1 MHSEDTRNLVLAMAI
16 IIAMWLG
23 YDLLIAKH
31 IAPQPDTRTEQN
43 VKTGADSKARPAAA
57 GDTADLPSAAPA
69 APEDRTVALA
79 RGGRVTI
86 KSPRLNGSLRL
97 EGGRLDDL
105 TLVGYRQTIEK
116 NSPDMVLLSPATTAA
131 PYYVDFGWQNV
142 QGGTVPLPNA
152 ATVWQADGD
161 ILSPAKPVTLSWDNG
176 QGLLFTR
183 TYAIDANYM
192 ISVTDK
198 VENRTGAPV
207 SLQPYGAVNRVGIP
221 ETVKSALVHEG
232 FVGVFHEKL
241 EHHGYKDFKEETQD
255 NELKDDRQ
263 AMKTASTGGWLGI
276 TDKYWLVAFVPDQ
289 KQSFHGWFE
298 YRNAGGRDVF
308 RSVHTGAQSV
318 VPAGGSISTGGHL
331 FAGAKETKLID
342 AYEKQYGIVMFDRA
356 IDWGWFYFL
365 ARPVFWLLELLKGWV
380 GNFGLAILAITV
392 VIKLAFFQL
401 ANKSY
406 IAMGKMRKLAPKM
419 TAIRERFKDDPVKQ
433 REEVMKLYQ
442 TEKVNPVAGCLPILV
457 QIPVFIALY
466 QVLMVSIEMRHAPF
480 YGWVH
485 DLSGHDPL
493 LVTNLFGLIPWQPP
507 AFLAIGLWTAI
518 MGVTMYVQQML
529 NPPPPD
535 PIQAK
540 VFQFLPLIFIFLFAS
555 FPVGLVIY
563 WTWNNLLTIA
573 QQWVIMKRHGAFEE
587 KA

>member
-1 MHSEDTRNLVLAMAI
+1 MQSEDTRNLVLAVVI
-16 IIAMWLG
+16 VLAMMIG
-23 YDLLIAKH
+23 YQLFVSKFV
-31 IAPQPDTRTEQN
+31 APRPAARTEQT
-43 VKTGADSKARPAAA
+43 VATGAGSKTTPAAV
-57 GDTADLPSAAPA
+57 GSPDLAAAPPA
-69 APEDRTVALA
+69 APEDRAAVLG
-79 RGGRVTI
+79 RGGRVAI
-86 KSPRLNGSLRL
+86 KAPRLNGSIRL

-105 TLVGYRQTIEK
+105 TLVGYRQTLDK
-116 NSPDMVLLSPATTAA
+116 DSPDVVLLSPASTAV
-131 PYYVDFGWQNV
+131 PYYADFGWQNV
-142 QGGTVPLPNA
+142 QGGTVPVPGA
-152 ATVWQADGD
+152 TTVWQADGEL
-161 ILSPAKPVTLSWDNG
+161 LSPGKPVTLTWDNG
-176 QGLLFTR
+176 QGQVFSR
-183 TYAIDANYM
+183 TYSIDDNYM
-192 ISVTDK
+192 ITVADK
-198 VENRTGAPV
+198 VENQGGAPV
-207 SLQPYGAVNRVGIP
+207 SLQPYGAVNRIGIP
-221 ETVKSALVHEG
+221 EAVKSAIVHEG
-232 FVGVFHEKL
+232 FVGVFNETLAHES
-241 EHHGYKDFKEETQD
+241 YKDQKEDTDEGK
-255 NELKDDRQ
+255 LKNDRQ
-263 AMKTASTGGWLGI
+263 AIAKASTGGWLGI
-276 TDKYWLVAFVPDQ
+276 TDKYWLVAYIPDQ
-289 KQSFHGWFE
+289 KQPFNGWFE
-298 YRNAGGRDVF
+298 YRNVNGRDVF
-308 RSVHTGAQSV
+308 RSVHTGAQTV
-318 VPAGGSISTGGHL
+318 VPAGGAVATTGHL

-342 AYEKQYGIVMFDRA
+342 AYEKSFGIVMFDRA

-392 VIKLAFFQL
+392 IIKLAFFQL

-419 TAIRERFKDDPVKQ
+419 TALRERFKDDPVKQ

-480 YGWVH
+480 YGWVY

-493 LVTNLFGLIPWQPP
+493 LITNLFGLIPWQPP
-507 AFLAIGLWTAI
+507 AFMAIGLWTAI
-518 MGVTMYVQQML
+518 MGVTMYVQQRL

-573 QQWVIMKRHGAFEE
+573 QQWLIMKRHGAFEE
-587 KA
+587 SK

>member
-1 MHSEDTRNLVLAMAI
+1 MQAEDTRNLVLAI
-16 IIAMWLG
+16 VIVLAMMIG
-23 YDLLIAKH
+23 YELVIAKH
-31 IAPQPDTRTEQN
+31 VAPQPDARAQQN
-43 VKTGADSKARPAAA
+43 VAAGADSAQKGPAAVP
-57 GDTADLPSAAPA
+57 DLPAAVPA
-69 APEDRTVALA
+69 APEDRTAVLA
-79 RGGRVTI
+79 RGGRVAI

-105 TLVGYRQTIEK
+105 TLIGYRQTIEK
-116 NSPDMVLLSPATTAA
+116 TSPDVVLLSPANTAV
-131 PYYVDFGWQNV
+131 PYYTDFGWQNV
-142 QGGTVPLPNA
+142 QGGTVPVPG
-152 ATVWQADGD
+152 ATTPWQADSD
-161 ILSPAKPVTLSWDNG
+161 TLSPGKPVTLTWDNG
-176 QGLLFTR
+176 QGLVFSR
-183 TYAIDANYM
+183 TYAIDENYM

-198 VENRTGAPV
+198 VQNSTGAPV
-207 SLQPYGAVNRVGIP
+207 SLQPYSAVNRVGIP
-221 ETVKSALVHEG
+221 ETVKSAIVHEG
-232 FVGVFHEKL
+232 FVGVFNEKL
-241 EHHGYKDFKEETQD
+241 AHESYKDQKEETVE
-255 NELKDDRQ
+255 NKLKDDRQ
-263 AMKTASTGGWLGI
+263 ALKTASTGGWLGI
-276 TDKYWLVAFVPDQ
+276 TDKYWLVAFIPDQ
-289 KQSFHGWFE
+289 KQSFNGWFD
-298 YRNAGGRDVF
+298 YRNVSGRDVF
-308 RSVHTGAQSV
+308 RAVYAGTQAV
-318 VPAGGSISTGGHL
+318 VPAGGTLSSTSHV

-342 AYEKQYGIVMFDRA
+342 AYEKQLGIVMFDRA

-392 VIKLAFFQL
+392 LIKLAFFQL

-419 TAIRERFKDDPVKQ
+419 TALRERYKDDPIKQ
-433 REEVMKLYQ
+433 REEVLKLYQ

-466 QVLMVSIEMRHAPF
+466 QVLMISIEMRHAPF
-480 YGWVH
+480 YGWVK

-493 LVTNLFGLIPWQPP
+493 LITNLFGLIPWTPP
-507 AFLAIGLWTAI
+507 SFLAIGLWTAI
-518 MGVTMYVQQML
+518 MGVTMYVQQRL

-535 PIQAK
+535 PVQAK

-573 QQWVIMKRHGAFEE
+573 QQWVIMKRHGAFDD

>member
-1 MHSEDTRNLVLAMAI
+1 MQSEDTRNLVLAI
-16 IIAMWLG
+16 VIVLAMMVG
-23 YDLLIAKH
+23 YELFIAKH
-31 IAPQPDTRTEQN
+31 LTPQPDARTQQN
-43 VKTGADSKARPAAA
+43 VITGTDSPPKPAAVD
-57 GDTADLPSAAPA
+57 GTVNADLPAAGPA
-69 APEDRTVALA
+69 APEDRTVVLS
-79 RGGRVTI
+79 RGGRVAITA
-86 KSPRLNGSLRL
+86 PRLTGSLRL

-116 NSPDMVLLSPATTAA
+116 GSPDVVLLSPASTAT
-131 PYYVDFGWQNV
+131 PYYADFGWQNV
-142 QGGTVPLPNA
+142 QGGSVAVPGAN
-152 ATVWQADGD
+152 TVWQADGEA
-161 ILSPAKPVTLSWDNG
+161 LSPGKPVTLTWDNG
-176 QGLLFTR
+176 QGLMFTR
-183 TYAIDANYM
+183 TYAIDDNYM
-192 ISVTDK
+192 ISLTDK
-198 VENRTGAPV
+198 VQNTTGAAV
-207 SLQPYGAVNRVGIP
+207 SLQPYSAVNRIGIP
-221 ETVKSALVHEG
+221 ESVKSAIVHEG
-232 FVGVFHEKL
+232 HVGVFDRKL
-241 EHHGYKDFKEETQD
+241 KHVSYKDQKEDPDESFT
-255 NELKDDRQ
+255 
-263 AMKTASTGGWLGI
+263 STGGWLGI
-276 TDKYWLVAFVPDQ
+276 TDKYWLVAFIPDQ
-289 KQSFHGWFE
+289 KQPFTGIFA
-298 YRNAGGRDVF
+298 YKNVGGRDVF
-308 RSVHTGAQSV
+308 RSLYAGPQIV
-318 VPAGGSISTGGHL
+318 VPAGGAASSSSHV

-342 AYEKQYGIVMFDRA
+342 TYEEKLGIAMFDRA

-365 ARPVFWLLELLKGWV
+365 ARPVFWLLEHIKAVV

-392 VIKLAFFQL
+392 LIKLAFFQL

-433 REEVMKLYQ
+433 REETMKLYQ

-485 DLSGHDPL
+485 DLAGHDPL

-507 AFLAIGLWTAI
+507 GFLAIGLWTAI

-540 VFQFLPLIFIFLFAS
+540 VFQFLPLMFIFLFAS

-573 QQWVIMKRHGAFEE
+573 QQWVIMKRHGAFED

>member
-1 MHSEDTRNLVLAMAI
+1 MQSEDTRNLVLAVVI
-16 IIAMWLG
+16 ILAMMIG
-23 YDLLIAKH
+23 YQLLIAKH
-31 IAPQPDTRTEQN
+31 VAPQPDTRAQQN
-43 VKTGADSKARPAAA
+43 VATGADSASAPAIA
-57 GDTADLPSAAPA
+57 GPDLGAAPA
-69 APEDRTVALA
+69 AVPEDRTAVLA
-79 RGGRVTI
+79 RGDRVTI
-86 KSPRLNGSLRL
+86 KSPRLNGSVRL

-105 TLVGYRQTIEK
+105 TLVGYRQTIK
-116 NSPDMVLLSPATTAA
+116 KDSPDVVLLAPAGTAA

-142 QGGTVPLPNA
+142 QGGSVAVPDA
-152 ATVWQADGD
+152 TTVWQAGGD
-161 ILSPAKPVTLSWDNG
+161 VLSPGKPLTLTWDNG
-176 QGLLFTR
+176 QGLVFSRIYTV
-183 TYAIDANYM
+183 DDNYM
-192 ISVTDK
+192 ISVTDT
-198 VENRTGAPV
+198 VENTTGAAV
-207 SLQPYGAVNRVGIP
+207 SLQPYGAINRVGIP
-221 ETVKSALVHEG
+221 ETVKSAIVHEG
-232 FVGVFHEKL
+232 FLGVFHETL
-241 EHHGYKDFKEETQD
+241 EHESYDDLKEDAQEGK
-255 NELKDDRQ
+255 LKDDRQ
-263 AMKTASTGGWLGI
+263 AFRKASTGGWLGI
-276 TDKYWLVAFVPDQ
+276 TDKYWLVAYVPDQ
-289 KQSFHGWFE
+289 KQTFNGWFD

-308 RSVHTGAQSV
+308 RSLHTGAQTV
-318 VPAGGSISTGGHL
+318 VPAGGSASTAGRL

-342 AYEKQYGIVMFDRA
+342 AYEEQYGIVMFDRA

-419 TAIRERFKDDPVKQ
+419 TAIRERLKDDPVKQ

-485 DLSGHDPL
+485 DLSGQDPL
-493 LVTNLFGLIPWQPP
+493 LITNLFGLIPWQPP
-507 AFLAIGLWTAI
+507 SFLAIGLWAAI
-518 MGVTMYVQQML
+518 MGVTMYVQQQL

-587 KA
+587 ST

>member
-1 MHSEDTRNLVLAMAI
+1 MQSEDTRNLFLAMAI
-16 IIAMWLG
+16 IIAMWVG

-31 IAPQPDTRTEQN
+31 VAPQPDTRVQQN
-43 VKTGADSKARPAAA
+43 VSKGADSTAKPAAT
-57 GDTADLPSAAPA
+57 DTADLPSAVPA
-69 APEDRTVALA
+69 APEDRAAVLA
-79 RGGRVTI
+79 RGGRVAI
-86 KSPRLNGSLRL
+86 KSPRLTGSLRL

-105 TLVGYRQTIEK
+105 TLVGYRQTIDK
-116 NSPDMVLLSPATTAA
+116 DSPDVVLLSPATTAA
-131 PYYVDFGWQNV
+131 PYYADFGWQNV
-142 QGGTVPLPNA
+142 QGGTVPVPNA
-152 ATVWQADGD
+152 ATIWQADGD
-161 ILSPAKPVTLSWDNG
+161 TLSPGKPVTLTWDNG
-176 QGLLFTR
+176 QGLVFSR
-183 TYAIDANYM
+183 TYSIDENYM
-192 ISVTDK
+192 IGIADK
-198 VENRTGAPV
+198 VENRTGAAV
-207 SLQPYGAVNRVGIP
+207 SLQPYGAVNRIGIP
-221 ETVKSALVHEG
+221 ETVKSAIVHEG

-241 EHHGYKDFKEETQD
+241 EHESYKDQKEDTQ
-255 NELKDDRQ
+255 EHKLTDDRQ
-263 AMKTASTGGWLGI
+263 ALKEASTGGWLGI
-276 TDKYWLVAFVPDQ
+276 TDKYWLVAYIPDQ
-289 KQSFHGWFE
+289 KQAFHGWFE

-308 RSVHTGAQSV
+308 RSAYTGTQAA
-318 VPAGGSISTGGHL
+318 VPAGGSVTSTGHL

-342 AYEKQYGIVMFDRA
+342 AYEKSMGIVMFDRA

-392 VIKLAFFQL
+392 IIKLAFFQL

-419 TAIRERFKDDPVKQ
+419 TALRDRYKDDPVKQ

-493 LVTNLFGLIPWQPP
+493 LVTNLFGLIPWNPP
-507 AFLAIGLWTAI
+507 GFLAIGLWTLI

-535 PIQAK
+535 PVQAK
-540 VFQFLPLIFIFLFAS
+540 VFQFLPLIFIFMFAS

-587 KA
+587 AK

>member
-1 MHSEDTRNLVLAMAI
+1 MQSEDTRNLVLAVVI
-16 IIAMWLG
+16 VLAMMIG
-23 YDLLIAKH
+23 YELLIAPRV
-31 IAPQPDTRTEQN
+31 APRPDARTEQN
-43 VKTGADSKARPAAA
+43 VATGADSKTAPAVDSPDMGAA
-57 GDTADLPSAAPA
+57 PPA
-69 APEDRTVALA
+69 APEDRAAVLS
-79 RGGRVTI
+79 RGGRVAI

-105 TLVGYRQTIEK
+105 TLVGYRQTLEK
-116 NSPDMVLLSPATTAA
+116 GSPDVVLLSPSSTAA
-131 PYYVDFGWQNV
+131 PYYADFGWQNV
-142 QGGTVPLPNA
+142 QGGSVPVPGA
-152 ATVWQADGD
+152 TTVWQADGD
-161 ILSPAKPVTLSWDNG
+161 VLSPGKPVTLTWDNG
-176 QGLLFTR
+176 QGQVFSR
-183 TYAIDANYM
+183 TYTIDDNYM
-192 ISVTDK
+192 ISVADK
-198 VENRTGAPV
+198 VENGTDAPV
-207 SLQPYGAVNRVGIP
+207 SLQPYGAINRIGIP
-221 ETVKSALVHEG
+221 ESVKSAIVHEG
-232 FVGVFHEKL
+232 FVGVFNEKL
-241 EHHGYKDFKEETQD
+241 EHEGYEDQKEDTQD
-255 NELKDDRQ
+255 GSIKEDRQ
-263 AMKTASTGGWLGI
+263 ALRTASTGGWLGI
-276 TDKYWLVAFVPDQ
+276 TDKYWLVAYVPNQ
-289 KQSFHGWFE
+289 KQLFNGWFE
-298 YRNAGGRDVF
+298 YRNASGRDVF
-308 RSVHTGAQSV
+308 RSVYTGPQAV
-318 VPAGGSISTGGHL
+318 VPAGGAISTTGHL

-342 AYEKQYGIVMFDRA
+342 AYEKEFGVVMFDRA

-365 ARPVFWLLELLKGWV
+365 ARPVFWLLEILKGWV

-392 VIKLAFFQL
+392 IIKLAFFQL

-419 TAIRERFKDDPVKQ
+419 TAIRERFKEDPVKQ

-480 YGWVH
+480 YGWVK
-485 DLSGHDPL
+485 DLSDQDPL
-493 LVTNLFGLIPWQPP
+493 LITNLFGLIPWDPP
-507 AFLAIGLWTAI
+507 GFLAIGLWTAI

-573 QQWVIMKRHGAFEE
+573 QQWLIMKRHGAFDEST
-587 KA
+587 

>member
-1 MHSEDTRNLVLAMAI
+1 MQAEDTRNLVLAI
-16 IIAMWLG
+16 VIVLAMMIG
-23 YDLLIAKH
+23 YELVIAKH
-31 IAPQPDTRTEQN
+31 VAPQPDARAQQN
-43 VKTGADSKARPAAA
+43 VAAGADSAQKGPAAVP
-57 GDTADLPSAAPA
+57 DLPAAVPA
-69 APEDRTVALA
+69 APEDRTAVLA
-79 RGGRVTI
+79 RGGRVAI

-105 TLVGYRQTIEK
+105 TLIGYRQTIEK
-116 NSPDMVLLSPATTAA
+116 TSPDVVLLSPANTAV
-131 PYYVDFGWQNV
+131 PYYTDFGWQNV
-142 QGGTVPLPNA
+142 QGGTVPVPG
-152 ATVWQADGD
+152 ATTTWQADSD
-161 ILSPAKPVTLSWDNG
+161 TLSPGKPVTLTWDNG
-176 QGLLFTR
+176 QGLVFSR
-183 TYAIDANYM
+183 TYAIDENYM

-198 VENRTGAPV
+198 VQNSTGAPV
-207 SLQPYGAVNRVGIP
+207 SLQPYSAVNRVGIP
-221 ETVKSALVHEG
+221 ETVKSAIVHEG
-232 FVGVFHEKL
+232 FVGVFNEKL
-241 EHHGYKDFKEETQD
+241 AHESYKDQKEETVE
-255 NELKDDRQ
+255 NKLKDDRQ
-263 AMKTASTGGWLGI
+263 ALKTASTGGWLGI
-276 TDKYWLVAFVPDQ
+276 TDKYWLVAFIPDQ
-289 KQSFHGWFE
+289 KQSFNGWFD
-298 YRNAGGRDVF
+298 YRNVSGRDVF
-308 RSVHTGAQSV
+308 RAVYAGTQAV
-318 VPAGGSISTGGHL
+318 VPAGGTLSSTSHV

-342 AYEKQYGIVMFDRA
+342 AYEKQLGIVMFDRA

-392 VIKLAFFQL
+392 LIKLAFFQL

-419 TAIRERFKDDPVKQ
+419 TALRERYKDDPIKQ
-433 REEVMKLYQ
+433 REEVLKLYQ

-466 QVLMVSIEMRHAPF
+466 QVLMISIEMRHAPF
-480 YGWVH
+480 YGWVK

-493 LVTNLFGLIPWQPP
+493 LITNLFGLIPWTPP
-507 AFLAIGLWTAI
+507 SFLAIGLWTAI
-518 MGVTMYVQQML
+518 MGVTMYVQQRL

-535 PIQAK
+535 PVQAK

-573 QQWVIMKRHGAFEE
+573 QQWVIMKRHGAFDD